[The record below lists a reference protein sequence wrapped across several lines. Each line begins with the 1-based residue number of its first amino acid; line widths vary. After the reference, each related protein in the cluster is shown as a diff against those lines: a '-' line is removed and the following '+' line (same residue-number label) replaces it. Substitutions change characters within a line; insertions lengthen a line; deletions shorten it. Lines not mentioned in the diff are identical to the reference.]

1 MVREPSRTSALFLRG
16 AHGRRAPV
24 DLDAGDFL
32 EPAAVEGEHLHVLL
46 DHVAH
51 EDRLAV
57 GREGGALR
65 PVADRRLGDLRQLH
79 ALRAQDHEL
88 AVVRVERRLL
98 RLVAAVHHHHRDVP
112 AVGRDL
118 DALRRLADAVPSLR
132 VATSAS
138 VPWRLIEMPAALLP
152 ASSVVVTAGGDAF
165 RSMADTRVSGTVL
178 VGSLGSTLLDEPTSA
193 RLSSGVRATLR
204 GGPTTLPGAA
214 ISATNRGGEALRS
227 MIVTVSGRG
236 FGTIFTVPLSSMTL
250 LSFDVTA
257 SCAGAEVA
265 SASTANST
273 RTKTRRWAFMSHLP
287 WSRAGA
293 RTPDHCAKRK
303 TLQ

>member
-1 MVREPSRTSALFLRG
+1 MSRLVYSTFVPSIESTEILWSPSRVTSAI
-16 AHGRRAPV
+16 
-24 DLDAGDFL
+24 
-32 EPAAVEGEHLHVLL
+32 
-46 DHVAH
+46 
-51 EDRLAV
+51 
-57 GREGGALR
+57 
-65 PVADRRLGDLRQLH
+65 
-79 ALRAQDHEL
+79 
-88 AVVRVERRLL
+88 
-98 RLVAAVHHHHRDVP
+98 
-112 AVGRDL
+112 
-118 DALRRLADAVPSLR
+118 VPSGVKVTWL
-132 VATSAS
+132 VPDFSSAIVTLPTGVTVLPEIVNTDS

-152 ASSVVVTAGGDAF
+152 ASSVAMTAGGDAF
-165 RSMADTRVSGTVL
+165 RSMTDTRVSGTVL

-273 RTKTRRWAFMSHLP
+273 RTKTRR
-287 WSRAGA
+287 
-293 RTPDHCAKRK
+293 
-303 TLQ
+303 

>member
-1 MVREPSRTSALFLRG
+1 MSRLVYSTFVPSIESTEILLSPSRVKVTWLVPDFSSAIVTLPTG
-16 AHGRRAPV
+16 V
-24 DLDAGDFL
+24 T
-32 EPAAVEGEHLHVLL
+32 VLPEIVNT
-46 DHVAH
+46 DT
-51 EDRLAV
+51 
-57 GREGGALR
+57 
-65 PVADRRLGDLRQLH
+65 
-79 ALRAQDHEL
+79 
-88 AVVRVERRLL
+88 
-98 RLVAAVHHHHRDVP
+98 
-112 AVGRDL
+112 
-118 DALRRLADAVPSLR
+118 VPSLR
-132 VATSAS
+132 LATSAS

-152 ASSVVVTAGGDAF
+152 ASSVVMTAGGDAF
-165 RSMADTRVSGTVL
+165 RSMTDTRVSGTVL

-293 RTPDHCAKRK
+293 RTPD
-303 TLQ
+303 